1 MHIALVTG
9 ASRGTGRATALLL
22 AQQGWHVAA
31 AIPMQRGGQPSEI
44 AHAIAWL
51 LSDDASYITGSIV
64 DAAGGR

>member
-1 MHIALVTG
+1 MLWSPEPVA
-9 ASRGTGRATALLL
+9 AQAGRPRYC
-22 AQQGWHVAA
+22 WHVAA

-51 LSDDASYITGSIV
+51 LSDDASHITGSIV